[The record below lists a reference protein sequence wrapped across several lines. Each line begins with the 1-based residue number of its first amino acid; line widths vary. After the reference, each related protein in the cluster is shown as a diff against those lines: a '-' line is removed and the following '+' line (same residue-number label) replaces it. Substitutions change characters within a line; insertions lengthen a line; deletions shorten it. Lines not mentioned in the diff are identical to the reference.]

1 MTKQYSDII
10 SMIDIDVQEED
21 KNFIAGYYKGA
32 MLLKIITV
40 SACVFALFMLLHGT
54 GEALLATFV
63 AYLIAGIYIL
73 YRGRRRRQIHN
84 VLINEC
90 NPQKML
96 SMYIT
101 MVSYTRRKTGWEFH
115 LYNIGSALFYA
126 GRFDD
131 VKKILELFLK
141 YCDTNKGKVFYE
153 ILCMRLAYQEGDAEQ
168 LNVHDASLREMMKIT
183 KLSDT
188 MRLLCQESTQYP
200 LILDLESKGEYRK
213 IYEMYVNIYGGKGI
227 LSQVKQNYM
236 LCRMAEKLGMEEEA
250 QQYKAFVTEHGGG
263 LFYASAVSHD
273 LD

>member
-1 MTKQYSDII
+1 
-10 SMIDIDVQEED
+10 
-21 KNFIAGYYKGA
+21 YYKSA

-73 YRGRRRRQIHN
+73 YRVRKRRQIRN

-101 MVSYTRRKTGWEFH
+101 LMSYGRRNTGWESH

-131 VKKILELFLK
+131 VKKILELFPK

-153 ILCMRLAYQEGDAEQ
+153 ILCMRLAYQEGNAEQ
-168 LNVHDASLREMMKIT
+168 LNVHDASLRELMQIT
-183 KLSDT
+183 RLSDT
-188 MRLLCQESTQYP
+188 IRLLCQEVTQYP
-200 LILDLESKGEYRK
+200 LILDLENKEEYRK
-213 IYEMYVNIYGGKGI
+213 IYEMYLNIYGGKGI
-227 LSQVKQNYM
+227 LSQIKQNYM
-236 LCRMAEKLGMEEEA
+236 LCRMAEKLGMEKED
-250 QQYKAFVTEHGGG
+250 QQYRAFVTEHGGG
-263 LFYASAVSHD
+263 LFYASALSHV